1 MMVGNQEME
10 RRSPVATSSI
20 TKTFKIKDDEAMERY
35 LEIME
40 APAKP
45 LPRIKDFSMEAERDK
60 LRKALAKRDR
70 LHR

>member
-1 MMVGNQEME
+1 MMVDNQEME

-45 LPRIKDFSMEAERDK
+45 LPKKKVSSLEEGK
-60 LRKALAKRDR
+60 QQLKKALSR
-70 LHR
+70 

>member
-1 MMVGNQEME
+1 MMIGSRFDE

-45 LPRIKDFSMEAERDK
+45 LPKKKVSSLEEGKRQ
-60 LRKALAKRDR
+60 LRKALSR
-70 LHR
+70 